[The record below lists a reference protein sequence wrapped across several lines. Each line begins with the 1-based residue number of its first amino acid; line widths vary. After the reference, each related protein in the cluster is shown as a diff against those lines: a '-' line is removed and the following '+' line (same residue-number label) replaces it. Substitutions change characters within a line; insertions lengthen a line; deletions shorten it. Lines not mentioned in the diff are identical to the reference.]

1 MGVVPERRTVP
12 KLRPGIRSARHHPRR
27 TTPRR
32 RLSEELQ
39 VLISIVLGV
48 VIGVGI
54 VLILVAVWWDLFR
67 R

>member
-1 MGVVPERRTVP
+1 MAIVPERHNVSE
-12 KLRPGIRSARHHPRR
+12 LRPGVRRARHHPRR

-48 VIGVGI
+48 VLGVGI
-54 VLILVAVWWDLFR
+54 VLILIAVWWEATR